1 MKSRWAVVALA
12 WMLRAT
18 VATADPPPESP
29 PAAPPA
35 APTAPAAPPAPTAPA
50 GGETAAAPTPAPP
63 PLPVAP
69 NFALEGTSGATRQLR
84 DYAGRAV
91 ILIYEDRASNTQN
104 DELKRELANRARA
117 QDLTR
122 DVAVV
127 PVANLAGY
135 NFWPARGFA
144 RDAVV
149 DIARQQALEIL
160 IDWEGSMAGSYRFRP
175 GTSYVMVL
183 DRAGRVRFR
192 HAGTLS
198 PQRRRAFFSAV
209 SDAMENTAPAAPAAP
224 AVETAQR

>member
-1 MKSRWAVVALA
+1 MKSRLAVVALA

-35 APTAPAAPPAPTAPA
+35 APSAPTAPTGSG
-50 GGETAAAPTPAPP
+50 GGETAAAPTPAPPP

-122 DVAVV
+122 NVAVV

-209 SDAMENTAPAAPAAP
+209 SDAMENTGAPAAAAP

>member
-1 MKSRWAVVALA
+1 MKSRSAVVALA

-35 APTAPAAPPAPTAPA
+35 APSAPAAPGAPA
-50 GGETAAAPTPAPP
+50 GGETAAAPAPAPPP

-160 IDWEGSMAGSYRFRP
+160 IDWEGSMAGAYRFRP

-209 SDAMENTAPAAPAAP
+209 SEAMENTGAPAP

>member
-1 MKSRWAVVALA
+1 MKSRVMVFAMA

-18 VATADPPPESP
+18 AATADPPPESP
-29 PAAPPA
+29 AAAPPA
-35 APTAPAAPPAPTAPA
+35 QAAPAAV
-50 GGETAAAPTPAPP
+50 ETSVAPAPP

-91 ILIYEDRASNTQN
+91 ILIYEDRASNMQN

-144 RDAVV
+144 RDAVI

-160 IDWEGSMAGSYRFRP
+160 IDWEGSMAGAYRFRP
-175 GTSYVMVL
+175 STSYVMVL

-198 PQRRRAFFSAV
+198 AQRRRAFFSAV
-209 SDAMENTAPAAPAAP
+209 SEAMESTGTAAPTAPSA
-224 AVETAQR
+224 ETAQR